1 MRAVI
6 KIRPLGWRKVVSEI
20 KTSDRLDSVVL
31 LLTFLILIFVGVLL
45 WTAVFLKSDG
55 QTFQIVASLVTGF
68 SGALL
73 MRIKPKGAGPDDPV
87 IPMPSAPSKVTVEA
101 GDVKD
106 AVEDK
111 GDK

>member
-1 MRAVI
+1 V
-6 KIRPLGWRKVVSEI
+6 KIVDETKS
-20 KTSDRLDSVVL
+20 SDRLDSVVI
-31 LLTFLILIFVGVLL
+31 LLTFLILTFVAVLL
-45 WTAVFLKSDG
+45 WVALYLKSDG

-101 GDVKD
+101 GSDV
-106 AVEDK
+106 EPK